1 MLMDLTGAFRFR
13 SGGVR
18 PFREEKWLESLQLGG
33 AVELLYFSDSP
44 SLAFQ
49 AVADGSDIDM
59 HSVHN
64 LGRVLLLFLITQ

>member
-33 AVELLYFSDSP
+33 GDDE
-44 SLAFQ
+44 FQ
-49 AVADGSDIDM
+49 QLTTKQLTKPIPENVGGFKA
-59 HSVHN
+59 
-64 LGRVLLLFLITQ
+64 LIKLPPA